1 MKRSLSPLSRPIL
14 FLALL
19 AVPATGCA
27 VHHHH
32 YHTEAPARAE
42 APYPSHTDHYD
53 EPESDDFE
61 ELLADEHIYD
71 EPELDDFDD
80 DYDNHDNHHEFDHD
94 THTTWDDDEDDFD
107 EPREPVYVPTP
118 QPPPRPQPQQPVPT
132 KSASSPLPDCD
143 LTPHISGWIEIDCGH
158 TRLLLQTGPAA
169 RGSRSYLASF
179 AATYATEIVPDDVM
193 YFGSPNTSITLGRH
207 KLEANNFVLRQKKP
221 ALFGTQHDENGAIIA
236 NASFIIA
243 PSKLGQI
250 GMLCLQRGTSLDHNR
265 CRDYF
270 QTLST
275 HDLTGIGLK
284 SNTPVLLAG
293 VPLISQGKC
302 YFYRPGDFSCP
313 SGGVEWITGSP
324 ALTRQ
329 KQQEFLAFWQ
339 KSNGVEGFHNPY
351 RTAPC
356 NIGGHQ
362 TTCHEVAYQGVL
374 TTPGSMYY
382 SAIVDTP
389 RESIHITCSYSTAY
403 PIPKPCTDVFQDII
417 RPYNPHQDH

>member
-1 MKRSLSPLSRPIL
+1 MKQLLTLPIL
-14 FLALL
+14 FIAALS
-19 AVPATGCA
+19 TGCA

-32 YHTEAPARAE
+32 YHTQSPDPGATEPSYQAE
-42 APYPSHTDHYD
+42 YDHDDAYEPETEQADHTDWQAYD
-53 EPESDDFE
+53 EEEFE
-61 ELLADEHIYD
+61 QDEQETYA
-71 EPELDDFDD
+71 EYTP
-80 DYDNHDNHHEFDHD
+80 
-94 THTTWDDDEDDFD
+94 
-107 EPREPVYVPTP
+107 EPVDVPM
-118 QPPPRPQPQQPVPT
+118 PQPQPQPQPT
-132 KSASSPLPDCD
+132 NAALTPLPGCD
-143 LTPHISGWIEIDCGH
+143 STPHISGWIEIDCGH
-158 TRLLLQTGPAA
+158 TQLLLQTGPAA

-207 KLEANNFVLRQKKP
+207 KLEANNFVLRQNKP

-236 NASFIIA
+236 NARFIIA

-250 GMLCLQRGTSLDHNR
+250 GMLCLQRGTSLNPDR
-265 CRDYF
+265 CHDYF
-270 QTLST
+270 QTLVN

-293 VPLISQGKC
+293 VPLISRGDC

-313 SGGVEWITGSP
+313 SGGVEWSTGSP

-329 KQQEFLAFWQ
+329 KQQEFLATWQ
-339 KSNGVEGFHNPY
+339 KTNGIEGFHNPY

-374 TTPGSMYY
+374 KTPGSLYY
-382 SAIVDTP
+382 SAIIDTP
-389 RESIHITCSYSTAY
+389 QESIHITCGYSTSH
-403 PIPKPCTDVFQDII
+403 PTPRPCADVFKDII
-417 RPYNPHQDH
+417 RPYNPPQDR